1 MTYGV
6 ILSEEVVHALRGMDA
21 AAAARIYSW
30 IGKNL
35 EGCEDS
41 RKTGKA
47 LAGDRSGEWRYRVGD
62 YRLLARIEEGAVTVF
77 GFEVGHRSNV
87 YD

>member
-1 MTYGV
+1 MTYRA
-6 ILSEEVVHALRGMDA
+6 ILSEEVVHALREMDA

-35 EGCEDS
+35 EGCEDP
-41 RKTGKA
+41 RRTGKA

-62 YRLLARIEEGAVTVF
+62 YRLLARIEEETVTVF

-87 YD
+87 YG